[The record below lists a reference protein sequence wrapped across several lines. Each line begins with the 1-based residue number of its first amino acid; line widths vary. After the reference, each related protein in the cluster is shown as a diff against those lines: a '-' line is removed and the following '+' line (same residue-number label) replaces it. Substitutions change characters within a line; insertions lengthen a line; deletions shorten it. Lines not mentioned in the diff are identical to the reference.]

1 MNKSGLDGLKEFY
14 EESSNNLES
23 IVTMVRGNLQVLE
36 MITLGAL
43 IVIEVHNKDVLKGL
57 IDEKIP
63 DINAFS

>member
-1 MNKSGLDGLKEFY
+1 MKKSGIDGLKEFY
-14 EESSNNLES
+14 EESNNNLES

-43 IVIEVHNKDVLKGL
+43 IVIEVHNKDVLKSL

-63 DINAFS
+63 DINAF